1 MNKLK
6 FLLLFAFLAI
16 LAISCNDD
24 QANSRL
30 IIRLTDSPGDYNAVK
45 VDVQSIEVHR
55 STGNQESGWI
65 TLDGVNAAVYDLL
78 DFTNG
83 IDVVLADTEFPTG
96 QLSQMRLVLGDSNS
110 VDVDGV
116 THHLETPS
124 ALQSGLKL
132 QINETLEEGITYQF
146 LLDFDAAKSVIKA
159 GGSGQFNLKPV
170 IKVITEATSGA
181 IKGIVLPDSLNVAV
195 YAMIGADT
203 IATTY
208 AIEDVSGYLLGSL
221 ARDTYDVVFDPGEM
235 SGFQP
240 STIEGV
246 EVVLGEVTNTG
257 EITLVKRP

>member
-6 FLLLFAFLAI
+6 FLLLFTTLGIFT
-16 LAISCNDD
+16 ISCNDD

-30 IIRLTDSPGDYNAVK
+30 VIRLTDSPGDYDAVN

-65 TLDGVNAAVYDLL
+65 TLSGVNTAVYNLL
-78 DFTNG
+78 DLTNG

-96 QLSQMRLVLGDSNS
+96 KLSQMRLVLGENNT
-110 VDVDGV
+110 VDVDGEV
-116 THHLETPS
+116 HQLETPS

-146 LLDFDAAKSVIKA
+146 LLDFDAAKSVVKA
-159 GGSGQFNLKPV
+159 GTSGKFNLKPV
-170 IKVITEATSGA
+170 IKVRTEATSGA
-181 IKGIVLPDSLNVAV
+181 IKGFVLPDSLNVAV

-208 AIEDVSGYLLGSL
+208 AVENISEYLLGSL
-221 ARDTYDVVFDPGEM
+221 DPGTYDVVFDPGEM
-235 SGFQP
+235 SEFLP

-246 EVVLGEVTNTG
+246 EVVLGVVTNTG
-257 EITLVKRP
+257 ETTLILNP